1 VTHYNGK
8 WGTEVV
14 CFSAECLMAH
24 PIYSKTSS
32 LIDIFVT
39 EQDMGVIGPHVDYL
53 CDNNARFNKNVLS
66 PLPKALFSDFRKTDP
81 ISVKFDVEGK
91 LKWFNG
97 KVRCLLAIIL
107 ITILD
112 CNRSHIM
119 EGD

>member
-1 VTHYNGK
+1 MTHYNGK

-39 EQDMGVIGPHVDYL
+39 EQGMGVIGPHVDYL
-53 CDNNARFNKNVLS
+53 CDNNARFNKNALS
-66 PLPKALFSDFRKTDP
+66 PLPKALFSDFTKTDP

-107 ITILD
+107 ITIPD
-112 CNRSHIM
+112 CNHSHKM